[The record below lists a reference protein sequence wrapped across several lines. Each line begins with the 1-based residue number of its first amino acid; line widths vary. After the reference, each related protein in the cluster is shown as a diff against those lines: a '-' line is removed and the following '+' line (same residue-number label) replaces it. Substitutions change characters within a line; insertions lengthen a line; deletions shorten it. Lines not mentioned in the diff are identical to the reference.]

1 MLFIEKKVLSY
12 EINLIFA
19 KYDIEKFFMEDI
31 ITTIKNLINEGH
43 LSEATSKLQQLLHTN
58 TDCADQA
65 HYLLGNICR
74 KKGDWQGALN
84 HYQEAIDLNPDSPA
98 KEARSMALDIL
109 NFYNKD
115 MFNQ

>member
-1 MLFIEKKVLSY
+1 ME
-12 EINLIFA
+12 EILA
-19 KYDIEKFFMEDI
+19 
-31 ITTIKNLINEGH
+31 TIKKQINEGQ
-43 LSEATSKLQQLLHTN
+43 LSEATEQLQQLVQTN
-58 TDCADQA
+58 PEYTDQV

-84 HYQEAIDLNPDSPA
+84 HYQEAIDINPDSPA
-98 KEARSMALDIL
+98 QNARNMMMDIL

>member
-1 MLFIEKKVLSY
+1 MNK
-12 EINLIFA
+12 
-19 KYDIEKFFMEDI
+19 FMEKLL
-31 ITTIKNLINEGH
+31 TTIKKQINEGL
-43 LSEATSKLQQLLHTN
+43 LSEATEQLQQMIE
-58 TDCADQA
+58 TDKKHADKA

-74 KKGDWQGALN
+74 KRGDWQGALN

-98 KEARSMALDIL
+98 KEARSMAMDIL

>member
-1 MLFIEKKVLSY
+1 MLTKKKFMKELLS
-12 EINLIFA
+12 
-19 KYDIEKFFMEDI
+19 
-31 ITTIKNLINEGH
+31 TIKNQINAGH
-43 LSEATSKLQQLLHTN
+43 LSEATEQLQQLIQ
-58 TDCADQA
+58 TDAACADQA

-74 KKGDWQGALN
+74 KRGDWQGALN

-98 KEARSMALDIL
+98 KEARAMAMDIL